1 MHASQIGFSSL
12 VLYFVECLSVDH
24 MTGSKLRDV
33 RKVEGIFLYLQLKKV
48 TI

>member
-12 VLYFVECLSVDH
+12 VLYFVEGLSIDH

-33 RKVEGIFLYLQLKKV
+33 RKVEGIFF
-48 TI
+48 ICN